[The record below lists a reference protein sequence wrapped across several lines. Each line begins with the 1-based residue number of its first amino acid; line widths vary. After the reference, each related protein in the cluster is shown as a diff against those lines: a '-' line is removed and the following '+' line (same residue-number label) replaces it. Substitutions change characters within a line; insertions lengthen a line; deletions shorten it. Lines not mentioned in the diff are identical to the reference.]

1 MKHGNSA
8 RARWE
13 VILHFTELSSGMAAA
28 RSTLADA
35 EATVQLAE
43 VVSGPVNGS
52 GRLKTNSMRPD
63 CRQPGQSPALHRHAT
78 GHRPG
83 SSSARR

>member
-13 VILHFTELSSGMAAA
+13 VILHFTELSSGKAAA

-52 GRLKTNSMRPD
+52 GRLKTNSMRPV
-63 CRQPGQSPALHRHAT
+63 L
-78 GHRPG
+78 
-83 SSSARR
+83 SAARSEPSTP

>member
-52 GRLKTNSMRPD
+52 GRLKTNSMRPV
-63 CRQPGQSPALHRHAT
+63 L
-78 GHRPG
+78 
-83 SSSARR
+83 SAARSEPSTP